1 MNVNFIRSDGIYAKI
16 MKAPLD
22 KKEDIYRYE
31 LMMPFEK
38 KWACYSV
45 PMKAA
50 TPNGYDA
57 VHVHY
62 EQRKAA
68 VEYQNQVDQYY
79 DDLKNLPRDEFMK
92 KYWDFDYDEYI
103 KNKHK

>member
-1 MNVNFIRSDGIYAKI
+1 MY
-16 MKAPLD
+16 
-22 KKEDIYRYE
+22 
-31 LMMPFEK
+31 
-38 KWACYSV
+38 
-45 PMKAA
+45 
-50 TPNGYDA
+50 A

>member
-50 TPNGYDA
+50 TPNI
-57 VHVHY
+57 
-62 EQRKAA
+62 
-68 VEYQNQVDQYY
+68 
-79 DDLKNLPRDEFMK
+79 LKVSRVLRPMQKSRSGLRNSIMFLYHRYTLLK
-92 KYWDFDYDEYI
+92 
-103 KNKHK
+103 